1 VTTQKSSPK
10 ACPTPTV
17 CVILSK
23 PTTKMPMTNDDK
35 DKREARSILLAI
47 VVVLALAAI
56 ATALLLPMLGDIT
69 GNIFAPGL
77 GLKESAVI
85 AFFVTVVLLVI
96 FTLAAGDGLLGEL
109 QFILAGFFT
118 FFVIIWLM

>member
-1 VTTQKSSPK
+1 
-10 ACPTPTV
+10 
-17 CVILSK
+17 
-23 PTTKMPMTNDDK
+23 MTSDDK

-47 VVVLALAAI
+47 VVVLTLAAI
-56 ATALLLPMLGDIT
+56 AAALLLPMLG
-69 GNIFAPGL
+69 GIFAPGL

-85 AFFVTVVLLVI
+85 AFFVTVVLLVV

-118 FFVIIWLM
+118 FFTILWLMIAWIF

>member
-1 VTTQKSSPK
+1 
-10 ACPTPTV
+10 
-17 CVILSK
+17 
-23 PTTKMPMTNDDK
+23 MTSDDK

-56 ATALLLPMLGDIT
+56 AFFLLLPMLGGIT
-69 GNIFAPGL
+69 GGIFAPGL
-77 GLKESAVI
+77 GLKESAII

-118 FFVIIWLM
+118 FFIVIWLMIAWIF